1 MISIAEALRRILFP
15 SCLDHGV
22 MARRVGQAADELLV
36 ETAMLSRDLHD
47 LSLHPD
53 PLGALVH
60 NMQNERTKRQ
70 AIDRGMQG
78 NVAGTARNP

>member
-1 MISIAEALRRILFP
+1 
-15 SCLDHGV
+15 

-36 ETAMLSRDLHD
+36 ETAMLSRDLRD

-78 NVAGTARNP
+78 NVAGAARNP